1 MVGTRWTTSIVAAGA
16 LVLSTGCGGGR
27 QAAWETTPQANS
39 NTAAPTG
46 DQHAQAKA
54 AAAAAW
60 GERADEKKL
69 REAIASYQR
78 AIAIDPKDIES
89 HEQLTRALYFLAD
102 GHIRFHA
109 DESAETDL
117 LQAFE
122 QSVTAAEKGLIA
134 LSEPFAQKMREGAKI
149 EEAALTLDKA
159 GVPLLYWRA
168 SALGKWATA
177 KGFATLLSYKDEI
190 KDVMQI
196 CLDKDPEY
204 FYSGPDRYFGVFY
217 ARAPSFAGGD
227 LAKSREH
234 FDKSVAK
241 QPNYFG
247 THVLMAEDLAVKAQ
261 DRKLFDEHIDYVLKG
276 DPASIAEL
284 APENKIEQKKAEL
297 LKKQADD
304 LFE

>member
-1 MVGTRWTTSIVAAGA
+1 VASGA
-16 LVLSTGCGGGR
+16 CGGGR
-27 QAAWETTPQANS
+27 QAAWETTPQPAGAKA
-39 NTAAPTG
+39 TEQEG
-46 DQHAQAKA
+46 DQLAQAKA
-54 AAAAAW
+54 AAQAAW
-60 GERADEKKL
+60 SERSDEKKL

-78 AIAIDPKDIES
+78 AVEIAPKDIES
-89 HEQLTRALYFLAD
+89 YEQLARAFYFLAD
-102 GHIRFHA
+102 GHIRFHSDA
-109 DESAETDL
+109 NAEADL
-117 LQAFE
+117 LVAFE
-122 QSVTAAEKGLIA
+122 QAVTAAEKGLIA
-134 LSEPFAQKMREGAKI
+134 LSEPFAQKMRDGAKI
-149 EEAALTLDKA
+149 EEAALTLDKT

-196 CLDKDPEY
+196 CLDKDPNY

-234 FDKSVAK
+234 FDKSLAK
-241 QPNYFG
+241 EPNYFG

-261 DRKLFDEHIDYVLKG
+261 DRKLFDEHIEFVLKS
-276 DPASIAEL
+276 DPAVIPEL
-284 APENKIEQKKAEL
+284 TPENKIEQKKAEL
-297 LKKQADD
+297 LKKQAND